1 MKRNKEARG
10 FTLIELLICVVILA
24 LIGVGFVAVFSRRAM
39 SEEEKNRAAAAA
51 AGAETALEVLS
62 GLPKELLA
70 GGGSFTVGDDRTIN
84 IRSACSPQNCDW
96 LVIPGTN
103 TDSIAKGFP
112 FAPGAEPPF
121 AKTVLLRRW
130 LIEDVDANF
139 GLKRITVVVA
149 PDESSVAPL
158 AVEKAVVGK

>member
-1 MKRNKEARG
+1 MKTNKSPRG

-24 LIGVGFVAVFSRRAM
+24 LIGIGFVAVFSQRAKN
-39 SEEEKNRAAAAA
+39 EEEKSLAAAAA

-62 GLPKELLA
+62 GLPKEQLV
-70 GGGSFTVGDDRTIN
+70 GGGSFTLGNDRTIS
-84 IRSACSPQNCDW
+84 ITGACSPQNCDW

-112 FAPGAEPPF
+112 YAPGAEPPF

-130 LIEDVDANF
+130 LIEDVDVNF

-149 PDESSVAPL
+149 SDASSVAPL
-158 AVEKAVVGK
+158 AIEKAVVGK